1 MTHWTIEDTKQLYNI
16 SHWGEGYF
24 DINAQGNLTARPAGH
39 GSFAVDLYQL
49 IDEINAADLSLPVL
63 VRFTGILHHRIDRL
77 NRAFTSAKAA
87 HNYQG
92 NFTAVYP
99 IKVNQQYSVVNEII
113 SNQTHVVGLEA
124 GSKSELMAVLGL
136 SNPVNSIIV
145 CNGYKDREYIRLAL
159 IGRRLGHRIYIVIEK
174 NSELDLVISESRNL
188 GIEPLLGVRARLST
202 VGSSKWQNTGGE
214 KSKFGLSAEQIL
226 YISDKLGTN
235 GLLGSLKLLHFHLG
249 SQIASFDDIN
259 QGMSEC
265 VRYYSELHRLG
276 ANIQVVDVGGG
287 LSVDYDGTQSRGYFS
302 MNYSIEDY
310 ADIIVS
316 SLKHAANQYS
326 LPEPDIITESGRAMT
341 AHHAV
346 LIMNV
351 IEVEQSHTVQVQP
364 PQMTLNSEN
373 IEALTALYGQLENP
387 IIRPIEIYLK
397 TKERITAIQQQFT
410 NGSVSLEEKA
420 QCEHLYFL
428 ICHTIKNKLNP
439 SSRAH
444 RATIDELNEKLADK
458 YFCNFSL
465 FQSLPD
471 VWALNQVFPIM
482 PLHRL
487 DEKPMQ
493 RGTLHDI
500 TCDSDGRIDAY
511 VDADGVESSL
521 PLHQVNQEQPYYL
534 GVFLVGAYQEILG
547 DMHNL
552 FGDTNSINVILSEEG
567 YRLEQARHGDRT
579 DYVLRHIHFEP
590 EKLLAAYKEQL
601 RYADIS
607 KEQYIQY
614 LEELELGLTGYT
626 YLEE

>member
-1 MTHWTIEDTKQLYNI
+1 MTHWTIEDTKQLYNLP
-16 SHWGEGYF
+16 HWGEGYF
-24 DINAQGNLTARPAGH
+24 DINEQGHLTARPAG
-39 GSFAVDLYQL
+39 GDGFAVDMYRL
-49 IDEINAADLSLPVL
+49 IEEINASDLSLPVL
-63 VRFTGILHHRIDRL
+63 VRFTDILHHRIGRL
-77 NRAFTSAKAA
+77 NRAFAQAKAT
-87 HNYQG
+87 HHYQG
-92 NFTAVYP
+92 EFTAVYP
-99 IKVNQQYSVVNEII
+99 IKVNQQFSVVNEII
-113 SNQTHVVGLEA
+113 NHKTHRVGLEA

-136 SNPVNSIIV
+136 SNPANSVIV

-174 NSELDLVISESRNL
+174 NSELDLVIKESHNL

-226 YISDKLGTN
+226 RIIAKLNAN
-235 GLLGSLKLLHFHLG
+235 GLIDSLKLLHFHLG
-249 SQIASFDDIN
+249 SQIASFDDIH

-265 VRYYSELHRLG
+265 VRYYCELHRLG
-276 ANIQVVDVGGG
+276 AKLQVVDVGGG
-287 LSVDYDGTQSRGYFS
+287 LSVDYDGTQSRSYFS

-316 SLKHAANQYS
+316 SLKQAAGQYG
-326 LPEPDIITESGRAMT
+326 LPQPDIITESGRAMT

-351 IEVEQSHTVQVQP
+351 IEVEQLHEAHMHL
-364 PQMTLNSEN
+364 PQEIISTEN
-373 IEALTALYGQLENP
+373 TEALKALYAQLETP
-387 IIRPIEIYLK
+387 AAKPIEIYLR
-397 TKERITAIQQQFT
+397 TKERIASVQQSFT
-410 NGSVSLEEKA
+410 KGAVSLEEKA
-420 QCEHLYFL
+420 QCEQIYFA
-428 ICHTIKNKLNP
+428 ICHTVKSKLNP

-444 RATIDELNEKLADK
+444 RETIDDLNEKLADK

-465 FQSLPD
+465 FASLPD

-487 DEKPMQ
+487 DEKPQQ

-511 VDADGVESSL
+511 VDEDGVESSL
-521 PLHQVNQEQPYYL
+521 PLHRVNHDQPYYL

-552 FGDTNSINVILSEEG
+552 FGDTNSINVIVSNNG
-567 YRLEQARHGDRT
+567 YELEQARRGDRT
-579 DYVLRHIHFEP
+579 DYVLRHIHFDP
-590 EKLLAAYKEQL
+590 DTLRASYKEQL
-601 RYADIS
+601 KSADIN
-607 KEQYIQY
+607 KDQYIQY
-614 LEELELGLTGYT
+614 LDELELGLTGYT

>member
-16 SHWGEGYF
+16 AHWGEGYF
-24 DINAQGNLTARPAGH
+24 DINERGHLTARPNGQS
-39 GSFAVDLYQL
+39 GFAVDLYRL
-49 IDEINAADLSLPVL
+49 INEINDSDLSLPVL
-63 VRFTGILHHRIDRL
+63 VRFTDILHHRIDRL
-77 NRAFTSAKAA
+77 NRAFAIAKAA
-87 HNYQG
+87 HDYQG

-99 IKVNQQYSVVNEII
+99 IKVNQQFSVVNEII
-113 SNQTHVVGLEA
+113 ANPSHLVGLEA

-136 SNPVNSIIV
+136 SNPSNSIIV
-145 CNGYKDREYIRLAL
+145 CNGYKDREYIRIAL
-159 IGRRLGHRIYIVIEK
+159 IARHLGHRIYIVIEK
-174 NSELDLVISESRNL
+174 NSELDLVINESRNL
-188 GIEPLLGVRARLST
+188 GIEPLLGIRARLST

-226 YISDKLGTN
+226 RIVDKLRTN
-235 GLLGSLKLLHFHLG
+235 DLLSSLKLLHFHLG
-249 SQIASFDDIN
+249 SQIASVDDIQ

-265 VRYYSELHRLG
+265 VRYYCELRRLG
-276 ANIQVVDVGGG
+276 AELQVVDVGGG
-287 LSVDYDGTQSRGYFS
+287 LSVDYDGTQSRSYFS
-302 MNYSIEDY
+302 MNYTQEDY

-316 SLKHAANQYS
+316 SLKNATS
-326 LPEPDIITESGRAMT
+326 RDGFPEPDIITESGRAMT

-351 IEVEQSHTVQVQP
+351 IEVEQLHTAHVKLPEDTVNTENTDALK
-364 PQMTLNSEN
+364 TLYS
-373 IEALTALYGQLENP
+373 QLENP
-387 IIRPIEIYLK
+387 TVKPIEIFLR
-397 TKERITAIQQQFT
+397 TKERINAIQQRFT
-410 NGSVSLEEKA
+410 SGSVSLEEKA
-420 QCEHLYFL
+420 QCEQIYFA

-444 RATIDELNEKLADK
+444 RETIDELNEKLADK

-471 VWALNQVFPIM
+471 VWAINQVFPIM

-487 DEKPMQ
+487 DEQPAQ

-521 PLHQVNQEQPYYL
+521 PLHKVNHDPYYL

-552 FGDTNSINVILSEEG
+552 FGDTNSINVILGEDS

-590 EKLLAAYKEQL
+590 ERLLAAYKEQL
-601 RYADIS
+601 KLADIS
-607 KEQYIQY
+607 KQQYIQY
-614 LEELELGLTGYT
+614 LDELESGLTGYT